1 VERAKRVRIL
11 LADEQA
17 LFREAVRVVI
27 ESEGDLEV
35 VAEARD
41 GLQAIAEAERT
52 APDVALLA
60 ANLPN
65 CDGLRAASTIRQRFP
80 NCQVVILSSK
90 EEPGVLE
97 RALEVGV
104 RGYLTKA
111 SPLTELL
118 EITRAVHRGETQV
131 PPKMLGDLLGR
142 LMRRRHEQDEV
153 LQRIARLTRR
163 ERDVLSLLAGGART
177 EAIAETLVISP
188 QTARTHVQN
197 ILGKLGVHSR
207 LEAAALVNQAGM
219 LAGLTGEPLSQVG
232 AFYRLPG

>member
-1 VERAKRVRIL
+1 MERGRRVRIL

-60 ANLPN
+60 ANLPH
-65 CDGLRAASTIRQRFP
+65 CDGLRAGSMIRQRFP
-80 NCQVVILSSK
+80 DCQVVILSSK

-97 RALEVGV
+97 RALEVGA

-118 EITRAVHRGETQV
+118 EVTRAVHRGETQV

-142 LMRRRHEQDEV
+142 LMWRRHEQDEV

-219 LAGLTGEPLSQVG
+219 LAGLTGEPLSQAG

>member
-1 VERAKRVRIL
+1 MERGRRVRIL

-60 ANLPN
+60 ANLPH
-65 CDGLRAASTIRQRFP
+65 CDGLRAGSMIRQRFP
-80 NCQVVILSSK
+80 DCQVVILSSK

-97 RALEVGV
+97 RALEVGA

-111 SPLTELL
+111 SPLTEFL
-118 EITRAVHRGETQV
+118 EVTRAVHRGETQV
-131 PPKMLGDLLGR
+131 PPEMLGDLLGR
-142 LMRRRHEQDEV
+142 LMWRRHEQDEV

-163 ERDVLSLLAGGART
+163 ERDVLGLLAGGART

-219 LAGLTGEPLSQVG
+219 LAGLTGEPLSQAG

>member
-1 VERAKRVRIL
+1 MERARRVRIL

-60 ANLPN
+60 ANLPH
-65 CDGLRAASTIRQRFP
+65 CDGLRAGSMIRQRFP
-80 NCQVVILSSK
+80 DCQVVILSSK

-97 RALEVGV
+97 RALEVGA

-118 EITRAVHRGETQV
+118 EVTRAVHRGETQV

-142 LMRRRHEQDEV
+142 LMWRRHEQDEV

-163 ERDVLSLLAGGART
+163 ERDVLGLLAGGART

-219 LAGLTGEPLSQVG
+219 LAGLTGEPLSQAG

>member
-1 VERAKRVRIL
+1 MEQARRVRIL
-11 LADEQA
+11 LADEQS

-41 GLQAIAEAERT
+41 GLQAVAEAERT

-60 ANLPN
+60 ASLPN
-65 CDGLRAASTIRQRFP
+65 CDGLRAASMIRQRFP
-80 NCQVVILSSK
+80 HCQVVILSSK

-97 RALEVGV
+97 RALEVGA

-118 EITRAVHRGETQV
+118 DVTRAVHRGETLV

-188 QTARTHVQN
+188 QTARTHIQN

-219 LAGLTGEPLSQVG
+219 LAGLTGEPVTQVR